1 MTLSTAASS
10 QSPSMAAYVCTEQG
24 ATLARAVAEL
34 TASGDG
40 ALRGGGLGG
49 AARLSGGAPI
59 AQMLLTEIGNMPLD
73 AACESVTE
81 ICRSGAD
88 VIVLGDR
95 DDLSTYRA
103 LRQAGALEYFA
114 FPISAAEVLQ
124 AQRVT
129 PANDPSPIA
138 PPAPK
143 PALSIG
149 VIGSNGGVGA
159 STLAQNLAFLAAAPK
174 GANGRT
180 ALIDADL
187 RFGTQAVDLD
197 CDDTPGLQEAL
208 AAPDRIDATFLSAT
222 MQRVSDNLS
231 FYSHQSHGTQDITAM
246 ETALPQLIK
255 PLGNTFDTVV
265 FDLPRSFAAQSTAL
279 MAELDALIMVIPAGY
294 AGVNG
299 ASRMIARI
307 KAQVPDLRILP
318 VLSELRSD
326 AGLSRKDIAAGIG
339 RDVVAV
345 LPRSDAAMKRAQRAA
360 KPMLTAQPRSPY
372 ARALAPL
379 WAQAST
385 KPSAADDKAKRSFF
399 KRLFA

>member
-1 MTLSTAASS
+1 MTLHAAKPFSAT
-10 QSPSMAAYVCTEQG
+10 PMAAYVCTEQG
-24 ATLARAVAEL
+24 AALARAVADL
-34 TASGDG
+34 TDCGDG
-40 ALRGGGLGG
+40 ALHGGGLGG
-49 AARLSGGAPI
+49 AARLSSGAPI
-59 AQMLLTEIGNMPLD
+59 ARMLLTEIGNMPLE

-95 DDLSTYRA
+95 DDLGTYRA

-114 FPISAAEVLQ
+114 FPISAEEVME

-129 PANDPSPIA
+129 PANDPA
-138 PPAPK
+138 PVAAPAR
-143 PALSIG
+143 ALSIG

-159 STLAQNLAFLAAAPK
+159 STLAQNLAFFAAAPK

-208 AAPDRIDATFLSAT
+208 SAPDRIDATFLTAT
-222 MQRVSDNLS
+222 MQRVSDTLS

-246 ETALPQLIK
+246 EAALPQLI
-255 PLGNTFDTVV
+255 PALGGAFDTVV
-265 FDLPRSFAAQSTAL
+265 FDLPRSSAL
-279 MAELDALIMVIPAGY
+279 QNPELLAELDVLILVIPTGY
-294 AGVNG
+294 AGVNA
-299 ASRMIARI
+299 ASRLLSRI
-307 KAQVPDLRILP
+307 KAQAPKLRILP
-318 VLSELRSD
+318 VLSELRPD
-326 AGLSRKDIAAGIG
+326 AGLTRKDVASGIG
-339 RDVVAV
+339 QDVVAV

-360 KPMLTAQPRSPY
+360 KPLLTAQPRSPY

-379 WAQAST
+379 WTAVNAKPDTAQAT
-385 KPSAADDKAKRSFF
+385 ARKSFF